1 MKLINT
7 CKKRKRLRTQKQS
20 GFECFFITH
29 ILGNNVVQYNDYCF
43 LNKNVGQDLDSDLA
57 KNDQGPQPK
66 V

>member
-1 MKLINT
+1 M
-7 CKKRKRLRTQKQS
+7 
-20 GFECFFITH
+20 FFIH